1 MNNEQ
6 WHVLHEPTPYRHHA
20 IDSEGE
26 LAPKGQVVSKH
37 KKTKLRAP
45 TSFGQRMLQAVPPD
59 GISEH
64 DLIEKLD
71 GLSSYAN
78 YQQGIA
84 ELVRTG
90 YLAEEHGKYKRT

>member
-1 MNNEQ
+1 MSDE
-6 WHVLHEPTPYRHHA
+6 WHVPGHGPAPYEHHA
-20 IDSEGE
+20 YSNEGE
-26 LAPKGQVVSKH
+26 LASRGQVVPKH
-37 KKTKLRAP
+37 KKTKLRVP

-64 DLIEKLD
+64 DLIEKLG
-71 GLSSYAN
+71 GLAAYAN